1 MNNRVFH
8 SPDSKDP
15 DQQGNRKGFLMRLSQ
30 MRLQTRLT
38 VLVVLAAIPIFAL
51 GAFLINLRGRA
62 IIEQQSIEQLRLA
75 NNSVV
80 GNTSD
85 QLKFSVQ
92 ILDQLALMPDIVS
105 MNPALQIPVLKAINT
120 VDPEFYLVHVMDL
133 TGMDISRSDSVANTD
148 YKERLYFQIPVS
160 GGPATFQT
168 VMGKTTG
175 RPALTVGVGIRDTQ
189 GKIVGVVGLASELTK
204 ISNYVQASKLG
215 RTGYAYVVDDKN
227 IVVAHPDPKY
237 TAALTDIS
245 TYPPVAMMRQGKVG
259 LVTFKDSQSRA
270 WHAYT
275 SVLDNGWGVIVQQ
288 QDVDYLQT
296 ATTFGNISL
305 LVLAGGIVILLVII
319 WLVIRQATRP
329 ISLLTRTAAAIADG
343 DLTQVVSIGGQ
354 DEIGILANTFNR
366 MTSQLR
372 DLIGTLEQRVADRTK
387 ALATSTEVSRRLST
401 ILDLQQLV
409 VEVVEQVKSA
419 FNYYH
424 VHIYLLDETNKDLIM
439 AGGTGEAGRTMLASG
454 HRISKGKGLVGRAAN
469 TNTPVLVSDVSKDR
483 QWLPNPLL
491 PDTKSELAVP
501 ITIGDRVLGV
511 LDVQHNITDGLKQ
524 EDVDLLQSIANQVAV
539 AVRNARSFTETQ
551 QRAERE
557 TLITSINQKIQ
568 SATTVEGALQVTA
581 RELGRTLGAKDIRV
595 ILEAPGWVSGQDDHG
610 KRGAKSAESSQNN
623 FQELERF
630 YRESRQIAAAR
641 TKAEALQTTAR
652 ILIDLPYPAVV
663 LSVNGNRLEVAGL
676 TDASRPEILRIRT
689 AVNDLETGWDEVKK
703 LLASG
708 PVIAEAS
715 TTTLV
720 GARSAF
726 VLPSPLSQ
734 YPRQLSYQS
743 AAFLPIMNGDK
754 VVGLITIGGIKQ
766 TLTGEMVQRYTNI
779 ADLLGTTLDKILEAE
794 EKDKRHSE
802 QEALA
807 TINQNENDLYKRD
820 DHKDNLS

>member
-8 SPDSKDP
+8 SPDNMDP
-15 DQQGNRKGFLMRLSQ
+15 DQQDNRRGSLRGFSK

-85 QLKFSVQ
+85 QLKFSVE

-105 MNPALQIPVLKAINT
+105 MNPSLQIPVLKAINT
-120 VDPEFYLVHVMDL
+120 VDPEYYLVHVMDL
-133 TGMDISRSDSVANTD
+133 SGMDISRSDSVVNTD

-175 RPALTVGVGIRDTQ
+175 RPALTLGVGIRDTQ

-215 RTGYAYVVDDKN
+215 KTGYAYVVDDKN

-237 TAALTDIS
+237 TSALTDIS

-259 LVTFKDSQSRA
+259 LVTFNDSQGRA

-288 QDVDYLQT
+288 QDADYLQT

-319 WLVIRQATRP
+319 WLVIRRATRP
-329 ISLLTRTAAAIADG
+329 ISQLTRTAAAIADG
-343 DLTQVVSIGGQ
+343 DLTQIVSIDSH
-354 DEIGILANTFNR
+354 DEIGNLAEAFNR

-372 DLIGTLEQRVADRTK
+372 DSIGTLEQRVTDRTK

-401 ILDLQQLV
+401 ILDEKQLV
-409 VEVVEQVKSA
+409 AEVVEQVKSA

-424 VHIYLLDETNKDLIM
+424 VHIYLLDKANKNLIM
-439 AGGTGEAGRTMLASG
+439 AGGTGEAGRIMLARG
-454 HRISKGKGLVGRAAN
+454 HKLAKDRGLVGRAAS
-469 TNTPVLVSDVSKDR
+469 TNTAVLVSDVSVEP

-491 PDTKSELAVP
+491 PETKAEVAVP
-501 ITIGDRVLGV
+501 IAIGDQVLGV
-511 LDVQHNITDGLKQ
+511 LDVQHDIKDGLKQ
-524 EDVDLLQSIANQVAV
+524 EDVDLIQSIANQVAA
-539 AVRNARSFTETQ
+539 AVRNARTYAEAQ
-551 QRAERE
+551 QRGERE
-557 TLITSINQKIQ
+557 ALITSINQKIQ
-568 SATTVEGALQVTA
+568 SATTVESALQVTA

-595 ILEAPGWVSGQDDHG
+595 ILQAPGLVSGQDNRG
-610 KRGAKSAESSQNN
+610 KRTVEPAEPAQNN
-623 FQELERF
+623 FQELERL
-630 YRESRQIAAAR
+630 YRDSSQYAAVH
-641 TKAEALQTTAR
+641 TKNEALQTTAR
-652 ILIDLPYPAVV
+652 ILKSSPYPALV
-663 LSVNGNRLEVAGL
+663 LSVDANHLEVAGL
-676 TDASRPEILRIRT
+676 TDVTTQEILQIHR
-689 AVNDLETGWDEVKK
+689 AVNDLEVGWDEVKK
-703 LLASG
+703 LLTGG

-715 TTTLV
+715 MTTLV
-720 GARSAF
+720 GDRSSF
-726 VLPSPLSQ
+726 VLPSPLSDFT
-734 YPRQLSYQS
+734 RQMGYQT
-743 AAFLPIMNGDK
+743 AAFLPITSGNK
-754 VVGLITIGGIKQ
+754 LVGIIAIGGIKQ
-766 TLTGEMVQRYTNI
+766 TLTDAMVQPYANI
-779 ADLLGTTLDKILEAE
+779 VDLLGTTLDNIFKEE
-794 EKDKRHSE
+794 EKETLPSE
-802 QEALA
+802 QAALA
-807 TINQNENDLYKRD
+807 SINQNESDLSKRD
-820 DHKDNLS
+820 NHKDMLS